1 MDINYR
7 KVKLVLCIILFANL
21 AVAALKITIGILV
34 KSTSMTADGFHSLTD
49 GSSNIAG
56 LIGIQFASKPIDEC
70 HPYGHK
76 KFEMVA
82 GLFIALMLFIIVARI
97 IWEAI
102 LRLFQSVR
110 PEVSKENILLLVLS
124 LCINIFVSIFEY
136 KHGKKLGSQ
145 ILISDSMHT
154 RSDIYV
160 SIGVLVTLIGIHYG
174 LPAII
179 DPIASFI
186 VAGFIL
192 HAAIEIFKDNSGI
205 LLDKAA
211 ADKEQIRDI
220 AMSFE
225 QVKHIHCIRSR
236 GSDNDLYIDMHIMT
250 EPEMSVEQSHELT
263 HSIENK
269 IREKINQNAQV
280 IVHLEPYMK
289 VEEHLK
295 EEKVYINEIKDRA
308 D

>member
-1 MDINYR
+1 MVVLDNNYR
-7 KVKLVLCIILFANL
+7 KVKQVLGIILLANL
-21 AVAALKITIGILV
+21 AVAALKITIGILIQ
-34 KSTSMTADGFHSLTD
+34 STSMTADGFHSLAD

-82 GLFIALMLFIIVARI
+82 GLFIALMLFIIVGRI

-102 LRLFQSVR
+102 LRLSETVR
-110 PEVSKENILLLVLS
+110 PDVSKENILLLVLS
-124 LCINIFVSIFEY
+124 LCINLFVCIFEY
-136 KHGKKLGSQ
+136 KQGKKLRSQ

-160 SIGVLVTLIGIHYG
+160 SLGVLLTLIGIHYG
-174 LPAII
+174 LPSII
-179 DPIASFI
+179 DPIASFV

-192 HAAIEIFKDNSGI
+192 HAAIGIFKDNSEI
-205 LLDKAA
+205 LLDKAV
-211 ADKEQIRDI
+211 ADKEQIKNI

-236 GSDNDLYIDMHIMT
+236 GSENDLYIDMHIMT
-250 EPEMSVEQSHELT
+250 EPDMSVERSHELT
-263 HSIENK
+263 HNIENK
-269 IREKINQNAQV
+269 IRENINQNAQV
-280 IVHLEPYMK
+280 IVHIEPYIE
-289 VEEHLK
+289 VEEHLR
-295 EEKVYINEIKDRA
+295 EEKVYTNEIKD
-308 D
+308 